1 MSDTYHPKHIIL
13 KHSTEFSV
21 LTTYDDEKND
31 GKTNFKAE
39 IVEKGSEEYNK
50 YFSVAEKECFINN
63 ESHILLDYYE
73 DETKLKEIFNGFDQ
87 LAKNAN
93 YCFYDMRKTVLK
105 YLLYKYGENDKYF
118 FWEEVKQNFL
128 KNYYFIDKIEQ
139 LIEKAKENQNNG
151 TEKKLNHYYDLTYEV
166 FTDTNFNISNIQQ
179 EFEPPESN
187 HCDNKKLLQRFISIL
202 IGALNEKKEFQI
214 VENFENLKENIQTQY
229 EKSKYKLYQT
239 IATQLQKFDKLPKDI
254 AKQIYLLSLDE
265 KQEKIV
271 FVDFFKGTEN
281 NYEQKTENDN
291 GDKQEQNVN
300 VNTQTIKYKEKWEE
314 IKKNYQEI
322 YDAKDEIINDLFAL
336 HFFTEHDFKTKKF
349 LRLPLWKILQLS
361 FSSDKYKNEC
371 ITYLDT
377 LEKQLKK
384 GGSESSQQNESE
396 KSLLN
401 KMEIILED
409 DKFDIKIKKYFPINN
424 KNNQKRILFNL
435 PYEDLDSLSE
445 LPELQGKDIKDTI
458 PQLFIDLVNDIINKS
473 LKQLTNN
480 VNSNQELY
488 NNIENAK
495 KKVFTDVLR
504 SLDKK
509 SIPKYGNKENQTSI
523 SDDFLKFRTI
533 SLEPIWY
540 TLPMSLNLSLK
551 QEKTSLPKFLDKI
564 TIKPEELSALLLET
578 FKLKEPFFKHHIFMQ
593 NLLKIIIQKYIQK
606 SSKTPI
612 TKKITKINDFIKERI
627 IKLNLL
633 YKIHDLICLIW
644 SPQIEEAVSEKEK
657 DASEEEKDVSEEDE
671 DNILSDDIISKNFET
686 LMKLVSISDIKNVD
700 DIKKNLPDLIMYS
713 NEFCR
718 RLKLDNSVL
727 FDLQIY
733 YLTVNNKNLPESEIK
748 ELITWFNNKDKSFNE
763 KLFPLLEKL
772 IQNNENKN
780 AIKLLELFYLKT
792 KVNTEDNNE
801 ETPQKNNNLQKEIIM
816 FLFKQPELYF
826 ESIQLYQ
833 VIFKDMFELNNLIE
847 KNVQEIILKNLHDSN
862 IVCEQKMHLQFIF
875 IHILEKIFLSEISER
890 KVENFKNY
898 NIKDI
903 MVGDIKDLN
912 DEMIKNKQKN
922 VCIGENFYQ
931 LVAIAF
937 LRVYFKIYLE
947 VLKSGQNTSYCSDAS
962 DYFNDNQQE
971 NIVKIME
978 YYVLKIIRTKYCKSF
993 REFRSYNFSG
1003 DQMLWVSDLKFK
1015 GNSETEFEY
1024 QFFSFWDDSGDYF
1037 NKYKEFNNKI
1047 FIPLKKESFRT
1058 SKFDEEIKKFFEEED
1073 NIEIFVDVIMNV
1085 ILCNTWEK
1093 DYISKMEYV
1102 EFTTWA
1108 QPFIENLGDKISE
1121 NWKNYLLYLSANNNE
1136 NDQKPGFNKILG
1148 SFTKEENENKMTI
1161 LDLETIFISLKFVLA
1176 FIIKK
1181 VELPITEKQ
1190 LEILE
1195 ETDET
1200 KLIKKLNEFI
1210 IKSTEY
1216 YQKFDNDKCKD
1227 LLTSFNEIKDL
1238 LRFNNI
1244 NQIKLFMNF
1253 LYYKLKKSDK
1263 KLDDQKNLTEIITL
1277 AIKDWPNQ
1285 GSVIK
1290 KYYEF
1295 VDYKE
1300 ERIRNVILDE
1310 RFTEEALFDNKYKDK
1325 DSCLEIPVYRYF
1337 YYEELPSW
1345 KHLINEYLPK
1355 IAKEDIKNNYPYI
1368 YYFSDGDQDKKY
1380 KIYKDYPESDL
1391 NPNPEPYPIFSKN
1404 IKEIIRNDNGIEYYP
1419 FTYSGFKCLDEMAV
1433 YYSKSFV
1440 FKTKTPNRNLGY
1452 MIKYDVQAIENELS
1466 AIGKLVV
1473 EKTKV
1478 SMEEK
1483 DYIG

>member
-1 MSDTYHPKHIIL
+1 MSDTSYKPKNIIL

-39 IVEKGSEEYNK
+39 IVDENSDEYNK
-50 YFSVAEKECFINN
+50 YFSVAKKECFIDN

-73 DETKLKEIFNGFDQ
+73 EDEKKLKDIFNGFDK

-139 LIEKAKENQNNG
+139 LIEKAKENQKNEKNG
-151 TEKKLNHYYDLTYEV
+151 LEKKLKHYYDLTYEV

-179 EFEPPESN
+179 EFEPSEAN
-187 HCDNKKLLQRFISIL
+187 HCDNKKLFQRFISIL
-202 IGALNEKKEFQI
+202 IGALNEKKEFDI
-214 VENFENLKENIQTQY
+214 VENFKNLKEGEDKQTQN
-229 EKSKYKLYQT
+229 EKSKRKLYQT
-239 IATQLQKFDKLPKDI
+239 IAAQLQKFDKLPKDI

-265 KQEKIV
+265 KESKIV

-281 NYEQKTENDN
+281 NNEQKNENEN

-300 VNTQTIKYKEKWEE
+300 VNTQTNKYKQKWEE

-336 HFFTEHDFKTKKF
+336 HFFTDHDFKTKKF

-371 ITYLDT
+371 IIYLDT

-384 GGSESSQQNESE
+384 GGTESSQQNESE

-401 KMEIILED
+401 KMEILLED
-409 DKFDIKIKKYFPINN
+409 DKFDIKVKKYFPINN

-435 PYEDLDSLSE
+435 PIEDLDSLSE
-445 LPELQGKDIKDTI
+445 LPELPGNDIKDTI

-480 VNSNQELY
+480 VKSNQELY
-488 NNIENAK
+488 NNIEEAK
-495 KKVFTDVLR
+495 KKVFQDVLK

-509 SIPKYGNKENQTSI
+509 SITKYGNKENQTFI

-578 FKLKEPFFKHHIFMQ
+578 FKLKEPFFERHIFMQ
-593 NLLKIIIQKYIQK
+593 SLLKIIIQK
-606 SSKTPI
+606 SSETPI
-612 TKKITKINDFIKERI
+612 IKKITNINDFIKQRI

-633 YKIHDLICLIW
+633 YKIHDLICSIW
-644 SPQIEEAVSEKEK
+644 SLQIEEAV
-657 DASEEEKDVSEEDE
+657 SEEEKDVSEEEKE
-671 DNILSDDIISKNFET
+671 DNIISKNFET
-686 LMKLVSISDIKNVD
+686 LMNRVSIFDIPNVD
-700 DIKKNLPDLIMYS
+700 DIKEKLSDLIMYS

-718 RLKLDNSVL
+718 RLELNNSVL

-733 YLTVNNKNLPESEIK
+733 YLTINNTNLPGSQIK
-748 ELITWFNNKDKSFNE
+748 ELITWFNNKDQSFNE
-763 KLFPLLEKL
+763 KLFPLLEQL

-792 KVNTEDNNE
+792 KVNIEDNNE
-801 ETPQKNNNLQKEIIM
+801 ETPQKNNNLEKEIIM
-816 FLFKQPELYF
+816 FLFKKPELYF
-826 ESIQLYQ
+826 ESIQLFQ
-833 VIFKDMFELNNLIE
+833 VIFKNMFGLNNLIE
-847 KNVQEIILKNLHDSN
+847 EDEKGERKMNLKNLHDSN
-862 IVCEQKMHLQFIF
+862 IDCEQMHSELIF
-875 IHILEKIFLSEISER
+875 IHILEKFFLSEISER
-890 KVENFKNY
+890 KVKNLHKY
-898 NIKDI
+898 NIKET
-903 MVGDIKDLN
+903 MVGNIINLN
-912 DEMIKNKQKN
+912 DEMIKKEQKN
-922 VCIGENFYQ
+922 VCIGENFYE
-931 LVAIAF
+931 LVTIAF

-971 NIVKIME
+971 NIVKILE

-1024 QFFSFWDDSGDYF
+1024 QFFSFWDDSVDYF

-1058 SKFDEEIKKFFEEED
+1058 SKFDDEIKKFFEEED

-1108 QPFIENLGDKISE
+1108 QPFIENLGDKILE

-1176 FIIKK
+1176 FIIRK
-1181 VELPITEKQ
+1181 VELPIKEEQ
-1190 LEILE
+1190 PEILE
-1195 ETDET
+1195 ETDKT

-1210 IKSTEY
+1210 IKSTEF

-1253 LYYKLKKSDK
+1253 LYYKLKKSDNQK
-1263 KLDDQKNLTEIITL
+1263 KLTEIIEL

-1285 GSVIK
+1285 ESVIK

-1310 RFTEEALFDNKYKDK
+1310 RFTDEALLYKDK
-1325 DSCLEIPVYRYF
+1325 DSCLKIPVYRYF

-1345 KHLINEYLPK
+1345 NHLINEYLPK
-1355 IAKEDIKNNYPYI
+1355 IAKEDIKTKYPYI
-1368 YYFSDGDQDKKY
+1368 YYFSDGDQDRKY
-1380 KIYKDYPESDL
+1380 KIYRDYPESDF
-1391 NPNPEPYPIFSKN
+1391 NPNPIDSKN
-1404 IKEIIRNDNGIEYYP
+1404 IKEIIRNKEEIEYYP
-1419 FTYSGFKCLDEMAV
+1419 FTYSGFECLDEMAV

-1440 FKTKTPNRNLGY
+1440 FKTKTPNPNLGY

-1466 AIGKLVV
+1466 AIEKLVI

-1483 DYIG
+1483 DYIGKES

>member
-1 MSDTYHPKHIIL
+1 M
-13 KHSTEFSV
+13 
-21 LTTYDDEKND
+21 
-31 GKTNFKAE
+31 
-39 IVEKGSEEYNK
+39 
-50 YFSVAEKECFINN
+50 
-63 ESHILLDYYE
+63 
-73 DETKLKEIFNGFDQ
+73 
-87 LAKNAN
+87 
-93 YCFYDMRKTVLK
+93 
-105 YLLYKYGENDKYF
+105 
-118 FWEEVKQNFL
+118 
-128 KNYYFIDKIEQ
+128 
-139 LIEKAKENQNNG
+139 
-151 TEKKLNHYYDLTYEV
+151 
-166 FTDTNFNISNIQQ
+166 
-179 EFEPPESN
+179 
-187 HCDNKKLLQRFISIL
+187 
-202 IGALNEKKEFQI
+202 
-214 VENFENLKENIQTQY
+214 
-229 EKSKYKLYQT
+229 
-239 IATQLQKFDKLPKDI
+239 
-254 AKQIYLLSLDE
+254 
-265 KQEKIV
+265 
-271 FVDFFKGTEN
+271 
-281 NYEQKTENDN
+281 
-291 GDKQEQNVN
+291 
-300 VNTQTIKYKEKWEE
+300 
-314 IKKNYQEI
+314 
-322 YDAKDEIINDLFAL
+322 
-336 HFFTEHDFKTKKF
+336 
-349 LRLPLWKILQLS
+349 
-361 FSSDKYKNEC
+361 
-371 ITYLDT
+371 
-377 LEKQLKK
+377 
-384 GGSESSQQNESE
+384 
-396 KSLLN
+396 
-401 KMEIILED
+401 
-409 DKFDIKIKKYFPINN
+409 
-424 KNNQKRILFNL
+424 
-435 PYEDLDSLSE
+435 
-445 LPELQGKDIKDTI
+445 
-458 PQLFIDLVNDIINKS
+458 
-473 LKQLTNN
+473 
-480 VNSNQELY
+480 Y

-495 KKVFTDVLR
+495 KKVFIDVLK

-509 SIPKYGNKENQTSI
+509 SITKYGNIENQTSI
-523 SDDFLKFRTI
+523 SDDFLKLRTI
-533 SLEPIWY
+533 SLEPVWY

-578 FKLKEPFFKHHIFMQ
+578 FKLKEPFFERHIFMQ
-593 NLLKIIIQKYIQK
+593 SLLKIIIQKYIQK
-606 SSKTPI
+606 SSETLI
-612 TKKITKINDFIKERI
+612 TKKITKINDFIKESI

-633 YKIHDLICLIW
+633 YKIHDLICSIW
-644 SPQIEEAVSEKEK
+644 SLQIEEAVSE
-657 DASEEEKDVSEEDE
+657 EEKDVTEEEE

-686 LMKLVSISDIKNVD
+686 LMNEVSIFDIKNVD
-700 DIKKNLPDLIMYS
+700 DIKEKLSDLIMYS

-718 RLKLDNSVL
+718 RLKPNNSVL

-733 YLTVNNKNLPESEIK
+733 LLAINSKNLPENQIK
-748 ELITWFNNKDKSFNE
+748 DLITGFNNKDQSFNE
-763 KLFPLLEKL
+763 KLFTLLEQL
-772 IQNNENKN
+772 IQKNENKN
-780 AIKLLELFYLKT
+780 AIKLLELFYLKM
-792 KVNTEDNNE
+792 KVRDNNE
-801 ETPQKNNNLQKEIIM
+801 GTPQKNNNLQKEIIM
-816 FLFKQPELYF
+816 FLFKKPELYF

-833 VIFKDMFELNNLIE
+833 VIFKDMFELNNKRKE
-847 KNVQEIILKNLHDSN
+847 KNQEENQKENLQEIILKKLHDSN
-862 IVCEQKMHLQFIF
+862 IYCEQKDSQFIF

-890 KVENFKNY
+890 KVNNFTKY
-898 NIKDI
+898 NIKEI
-903 MVGDIKDLN
+903 MVGDIKNLN
-912 DEMIKNKQKN
+912 EEMIKNKQKN
-922 VCIGENFYQ
+922 ECIGENSYQ

-947 VLKSGQNTSYCSDAS
+947 VLKSGQNTSYCSEAS

-971 NIVKIME
+971 NIVKILE

-1024 QFFSFWDDSGDYF
+1024 QFFSFWDDSIDYF

-1058 SKFDEEIKKFFEEED
+1058 SKFDDEIKKFFEEED

-1176 FIIKK
+1176 FIIRK
-1181 VELPITEKQ
+1181 VELPIKEKQ
-1190 LEILE
+1190 PEILE

-1200 KLIKKLNEFI
+1200 KLIKKLKEFI

-1244 NQIKLFMNF
+1244 NHIKLFMNF
-1253 LYYKLKKSDK
+1253 LYYKLKKSDDPK
-1263 KLDDQKNLTEIITL
+1263 KINEIIELT
-1277 AIKDWPNQ
+1277 IKDWPNQ
-1285 GSVIK
+1285 ESVIK

-1310 RFTEEALFDNKYKDK
+1310 RFTDEALFDNKYKDK

-1345 KHLINEYLPK
+1345 NHLINEYLPK
-1355 IAKEDIKNNYPYI
+1355 IVKEDIKTNYPYI

-1380 KIYKDYPESDL
+1380 KIYRDYPESDL
-1391 NPNPEPYPIFSKN
+1391 NPNPEPNPIYSKN
-1404 IKEIIRNDNGIEYYP
+1404 IKEIIRNKEEIEYYP
-1419 FTYSGFKCLDEMAV
+1419 FTYSGFECLDEMAV

-1440 FKTKTPNRNLGY
+1440 FKTETSNPNLGY

-1466 AIGKLVV
+1466 AIGKLIV

-1478 SMEEK
+1478 SMEEN
-1483 DYIG
+1483 DYKGKES